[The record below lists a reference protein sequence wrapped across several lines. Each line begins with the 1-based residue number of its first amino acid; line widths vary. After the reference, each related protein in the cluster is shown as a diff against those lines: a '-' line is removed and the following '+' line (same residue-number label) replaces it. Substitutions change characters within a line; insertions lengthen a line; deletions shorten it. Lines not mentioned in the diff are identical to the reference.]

1 MESSNKI
8 KHVSLLLS
16 ALFSMLQVNAQV
28 GFNNPNPAPSS
39 LIDMTANDKG
49 LLVPRMTTIDRTN
62 MISKNPAHALLVFD
76 KDQNMF
82 FVYDTIANPDR
93 WVAINPFQTSGT
105 NGNITT
111 PITGNVGIGTDNPTS
126 KLEVNG
132 TVSAQNYG
140 LNATGNGPVP
150 KGGII
155 MWSGNPNAIPAGWAL
170 CDGSVVAGTKT
181 PNLSG
186 RFIAG
191 YDKNDADYN
200 LQVDSVGPKYSDA
213 DGISN
218 GKNSVDAKQIKL
230 TSAQSGSPAHNHTGY
245 TSTDG
250 DHKHLFQ
257 TSGDKGGD
265 GVGQVRV
272 IASNSDFVA
281 PPNQGYDADMKANGS
296 HNHSLTINY
305 STNTNA
311 SVAFENRPPFYV
323 LAYIIKL

>member
-1 MESSNKI
+1 M
-8 KHVSLLLS
+8 KHSRNFKHLCLSMTFLLHL
-16 ALFSMLQVNAQV
+16 LPVLAQV
-28 GFNNPNPAPSS
+28 GFNNPNPAPTS

-62 MISKNPAHALLVFD
+62 MVAQNPAHALLVFD
-76 KDQNMF
+76 VTQNMF

-93 WVAINPFQTSGT
+93 WVALNPFQSTGI

-111 PITGNVGIGTDNPTS
+111 STSGNVGIGTNTPTS

-140 LNATGNGPVP
+140 LNASGNGPVP

-155 MWSGNPNAIPAGWAL
+155 MWSGNPNAIPLGWAL
-170 CDGSVVAGTKT
+170 CDGSTVSGTKT

-200 LQVDSVGPKYSDA
+200 LQTDSVGPKYTDA
-213 DGISN
+213 DGMSV
-218 GKNSVDAKQIKL
+218 GKNTTDAKQIKL
-230 TSAQSGSPAHNHTGY
+230 TATQSGSPAHNHNGY

-250 DHKHLFQ
+250 AHKHLFQ
-257 TSGDKGGD
+257 SVGDKGGD
-265 GVGQVRV
+265 AVTQVRT
-272 IASNSDFVA
+272 IASNSDYVA
-281 PPNQGYDADMKANGS
+281 PANQGFDADMQPAGS
-296 HNHSLTINY
+296 HSHSLTILN
-305 STNTNA
+305 SANTNA
-311 SVAFENRPPFYV
+311 SVAFENRPSYYV